1 MFLRWL
7 PSFPLEII
15 IISNKISGR
24 CRLLSFSPMFL
35 SPGDNV
41 LEEALYFHW
50 KIITSIGYKP
60 LYFKWKLVK
69 ILIVCF

>member
-1 MFLRWL
+1 
-7 PSFPLEII
+7 
-15 IISNKISGR
+15 
-24 CRLLSFSPMFL
+24 MFL